1 MKYSR
6 QAYPDRIA
14 LAALAALF
22 PCSAAMAQ
30 DDVDELFE
38 LSPFYVQ
45 SSEGYSSPVTTGA
58 SLFAQ
63 EIFRTPVQIDVLTSQ
78 FMEDIGAQTINEAL
92 QYATNVRPG
101 VQSSPENEQGYS
113 IRGLRSDRPTRN
125 FLQITRPADR
135 YNIESAD
142 VLQGPAAIQYGR
154 PDPGG
159 LINLRSKVPSFANH
173 AHFTLQYGAWENKR
187 ATVDLNAHSGKHA
200 IRFNGLW
207 KETDGFRVHEG
218 NSSTAG
224 TLHYLTMLG
233 PKTILRVEG
242 EIGQMRN
249 TPPRSIFR
257 YMDEFIEGDSV
268 TLLNG
273 TVVEVPHRWAQA
285 HSGPDDH
292 VNFDWN
298 FWEVTLQH
306 RALQDRLNIQ
316 LVHNEGLMER
326 SVRAFVNSDF
336 LRPNGTINAFWNGQ
350 ELEENSRYTRLNTS
364 YDMDTSYG
372 FVRLIAGLRYDS
384 VINTVEQKRDFVN
397 LSTGIVPNRHVISV
411 ADLASG
417 TVIPRFNDMSSDW
430 QIWATNVQEFE
441 VTGGYLAL
449 HGEFLDQRL
458 NVQGGIRY
466 DENRVQTFPN
476 DSKIPGQLRPE
487 YTVDKDGKRTS
498 AFGFVYEVF
507 EGIGLFANYGESY
520 NMTLRRDFQDRFL
533 PPRTTRGYDA
543 GFKFKL
549 FEDRLT
555 GSLYGFM
562 LDNRNNFEVVP
573 NQLLPDDAPP
583 GGAVST
589 DDESKGVGLDF
600 TANPTP
606 QWSIRGGYGYVDVYR
621 TRGRPDVGVPE
632 NQTVQGHA
640 RHNANLFTRY
650 NFREGVLRGFAIG
663 GGINYQSRVVAG
675 YLDTTADFIPDTEYS
690 VSGYTQVDLLFAY
703 SRRIGDARWNINLNV
718 RNVFNTTYI
727 NPLNINNAT
736 RATPRSFLI
745 TSNLR
750 F

>member
-1 MKYSR
+1 MNNSLRAYSH
-6 QAYPDRIA
+6 RIQITVLGTLLLP
-14 LAALAALF
+14 LAAA
-22 PCSAAMAQ
+22 AQ
-30 DDVDELFE
+30 DELDELFE
-38 LSPFYVQ
+38 LSPFYVR
-45 SSEGYSSPVTTGA
+45 STEGYTSPVTTGA
-58 SLFAQ
+58 TLFAQ

-92 QYATNVRPG
+92 RFATNVRPG
-101 VQSSPENEQGYS
+101 VESSPENEQAYS

-125 FLQITRPADR
+125 TLQITRPADR

-159 LINLRSKVPSFANH
+159 LVNLRSKVPTFDNH
-173 AHFTLQYGAWENKR
+173 AHFMLQYGSWENER
-187 ATVDLNAHSGKHA
+187 ATVDLNTHFGKHA
-200 IRFNGLW
+200 VRFNGLW
-207 KETDGFRVHEG
+207 KEARGFRVHER

-224 TLHYLTMLG
+224 TLHYLALLS
-233 PKTILRVEG
+233 PNTILRVEG
-242 EIGQMRN
+242 EIGQARN

-257 YMDEFIEGDSV
+257 YGDRFIEGE
-268 TLLNG
+268 TLTLPIG
-273 TVVEVPHRWAQA
+273 DVVEIPHRWAQA
-285 HSGPDDH
+285 HSGPDDR
-292 VNFDWN
+292 VDFDWR

-306 RALQDRLNIQ
+306 RAMEERLNLQ
-316 LVHNEGLMER
+316 LVHNEGLMDR

-336 LRPNGTINAFWNGQ
+336 LRGNGTINAFWNGQ
-350 ELEENSRYTRLNTS
+350 ELEENSRYTRFNAS
-364 YDMDTSYG
+364 YDFDTDYG
-372 FVRLIAGLRYDS
+372 FVRLISGLRYDS
-384 VINTVEQKRDFVN
+384 VVNTVEQKRDFLN
-397 LSTGIVPNRHVISV
+397 LSTGIVPNRHVIGV

-417 TVIPRFNDMSSDW
+417 NVIPRFDEMTRDW

-458 NVQGGIRY
+458 NIQGGMRY

-476 DSKIPGQLRPE
+476 DSKIPSQLRPE

-498 AFGFVYEVF
+498 ALGFVYEVF

-533 PPRTTRGYDA
+533 PPRTTKGYDL

-549 FEDRLT
+549 FDDRLT
-555 GSLYGFM
+555 GSLYGFK
-562 LDNRNNFEVVP
+562 LDNQNNFEVVP

-589 DDESKGVGLDF
+589 DDESKGFGLDF

-606 QWSIRGGYGYVDVYR
+606 QWVVRGGYGYVDVYR
-621 TRGRPDVGVPE
+621 TRGAPEVGVPE
-632 NQTVQGHA
+632 DQTVQGHA

-650 NFREGVLRGFAIG
+650 NFREGILRGFAVG
-663 GGINYQSRVVAG
+663 GGLNYQSRVVAG

-703 SRRIGDARWNINLNV
+703 SRRIGNARWNINLNI
-718 RNVFNTTYI
+718 RNVLDTTYI
-727 NPLNINNAT
+727 RPLNINNAT

-745 TSNLR
+745 TTNLR